1 MKGKILTKGI
11 NRPHNGLTPTL
22 PESLT
27 LKNSDS
33 NITSTLVEIL
43 LSNRDRLWI
52 MAKLGDISQHYASFI
67 LQIASWEIKEIL
79 IELEVSLEFHRRWK
93 GSSE

>member
-27 LKNSDS
+27 FKNPDS
-33 NITSTLVEIL
+33 YLISTLVDVL
-43 LSNRDRLWI
+43 LSNRDQ
-52 MAKLGDISQHYASFI
+52 LGNNGKVGGHFPT
-67 LQIASWEIKEIL
+67 
-79 IELEVSLEFHRRWK
+79 
-93 GSSE
+93 